1 MLKNQQEL
9 LLSYYH
15 IPFITI
21 PRLRCWVR
29 LFCQESIPF
38 TYFKAKFPQWMIY
51 FSFKNGHLQKKYFVL
66 STFISLLIL
75 PTLTCAKKSN
85 NIWFVYS
92 EKVTQMFSLNN
103 INILCNLTCLFQ
115 LQRLTRTEDFEFF
128 TRISL
133 YTIAG
138 IEEHLL

>member
-29 LFCQESIPF
+29 LFCQESIHF

-51 FSFKNGHLQKKYFVL
+51 FSFKNGHLQKK
-66 STFISLLIL
+66 
-75 PTLTCAKKSN
+75 
-85 NIWFVYS
+85 
-92 EKVTQMFSLNN
+92 
-103 INILCNLTCLFQ
+103 NILYIQLLFPCLYSQ
-115 LQRLTRTEDFEFF
+115 LWRVPKKVIIFGLFTQKRSLKCSVWTILIFCVIWCVYFSFKDWLELRTLNFLPESVS
-128 TRISL
+128 IQ
-133 YTIAG
+133 
-138 IEEHLL
+138 